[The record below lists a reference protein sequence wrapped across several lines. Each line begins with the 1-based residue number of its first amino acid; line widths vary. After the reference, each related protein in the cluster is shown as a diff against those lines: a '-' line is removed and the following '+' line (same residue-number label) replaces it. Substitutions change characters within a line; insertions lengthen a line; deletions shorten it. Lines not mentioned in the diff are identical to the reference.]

1 MKTEASISGGQ
12 VEEMP
17 KPDEPV
23 QEVRCYKTG
32 KPLPKVPQWLAT
44 VKVKFV
50 SDEARQK
57 ETLAPSILDSPN
69 PLLSRLAIVQ
79 EDDDVD
85 LSAAAPLVED
95 VEIDDIPAEEL
106 EADEEIEPEGELDEE
121 PTA

>member
-1 MKTEASISGGQ
+1 
-12 VEEMP
+12 MP

-57 ETLAPSILDSPN
+57 EPPAPSILDSPA
-69 PLLSRLAIVQ
+69 PLLARLPLVH
-79 EDDDVD
+79 DDDDAD
-85 LSAAAPLVED
+85 LSAAATLVE
-95 VEIDDIPAEEL
+95 
-106 EADEEIEPEGELDEE
+106 DEEIEDIAPEELDVEEEIEVEGELEE
-121 PTA
+121 DSA